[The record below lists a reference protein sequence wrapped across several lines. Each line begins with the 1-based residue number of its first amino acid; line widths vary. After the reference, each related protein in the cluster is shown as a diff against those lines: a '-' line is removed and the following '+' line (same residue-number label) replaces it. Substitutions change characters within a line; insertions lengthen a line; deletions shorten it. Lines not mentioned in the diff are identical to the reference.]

1 MDERSLASM
10 IALAFAVL
18 AFLSD
23 WGVKAA
29 EVVEP
34 SAVRRT
40 VDEVDGIFSWASGR
54 SGVVRYQHDDG
65 TFDSL
70 KNPDTYV
77 GEYAM
82 RYDLPAAGTIVW
94 LEACFE
100 LFWSAAVQDYVF
112 DFVVYADETR
122 TIWDESSQAYDR
134 GSRPG
139 EVLSGPSTVRALLP
153 FSGRDIPETYTCVR
167 HSTALGVASG
177 SVWVSVRMPGYGLT
191 RQMRVSNAN
200 LGVDTRFV
208 SSGDPE
214 WRKRD
219 FFGADSVSRWHP
231 NHQSRSFVPPR
242 RQAYAIRM
250 GVVHEGT
257 TGGSGPLSPGE
268 YSDCHPTTTP
278 LTFDGDYK
286 VNLCYE
292 TAKGEVGEAKGG
304 IWASGQSGLLWFF
317 DRGNA
322 EVLIKVLDGCV
333 HNGRRWVFV
342 APVTDVAFNLHVTDS
357 RGLLWTHRNRLGVTA
372 STRSDTSAFPC
383 E

>member
-1 MDERSLASM
+1 MVGYGRGSLVV
-10 IALAFAVL
+10 LGFAML
-18 AFLSD
+18 
-23 WGVKAA
+23 
-29 EVVEP
+29 VVP
-34 SAVRRT
+34 SASAAQAPGPPLARGAIG
-40 VDEVDGIFSWASGR
+40 EVGGILAWESSGR
-54 SGVVRYQHDDG
+54 KVVRYQHDDG
-65 TFDSL
+65 DFDAFT
-70 KNPDTYV
+70 NPDHYV
-77 GEYAM
+77 EEYAM

-122 TIWDESSQAYDR
+122 TIWDESNQVYDR

-153 FSGRDIPETYTCVR
+153 FSGPDVPETYTCVR
-167 HSTALGVASG
+167 HSTALGVARG
-177 SVWVSVRMPGYGLT
+177 SVWVSVRMPGYGLI
-191 RQMRVSNAN
+191 RQMRVSRAN
-200 LGVDTRFV
+200 LGLDTRFL
-208 SSGDPE
+208 SAGDPE
-214 WRKRD
+214 WRTRD
-219 FFGADSVSRWHP
+219 FFGADSVDRWYP
-231 NHQSRSFVPPR
+231 NHQSRALSPPR
-242 RQAYAIRM
+242 RRAYAIRM
-250 GVVHEGT
+250 GVVHEAGPS
-257 TGGSGPLSPGE
+257 GSGRLAPGE

-278 LTFDGDYK
+278 LVFDGDYK
-286 VNLCYE
+286 VSLCYE
-292 TAKGEVGEAKGG
+292 TAKGEAGEAKGG

-322 EVLIKVLDGCV
+322 EVLIKVLDGCS
-333 HNGRRWVFV
+333 HNDRRWVFV